1 APAPFAELSPA
12 QKVLAAEKVLEA
24 EVRPA
29 LRRDGGDIEL
39 VDVEGTKIK
48 VRFLGHCAACMA
60 AHLTQNGLVQK
71 KLREALGDATLEV
84 ESV

>member
-1 APAPFAELSPA
+1 MMGRYLSPRFRFWTLSFAELSPA
-12 QKVLAAEKVLEA
+12 KKVLAAEKVLEA

-48 VRFLGHCAACMA
+48 VRFRGHCA
-60 AHLTQNGLVQK
+60 
-71 KLREALGDATLEV
+71 
-84 ESV
+84 